1 MPFGAFAEIVD
12 DVDGLIHISQIAM
25 QRIAKP
31 ADLLEIG
38 QVVDARIIEIDDEKK
53 KVSLSIRALLEEAA
67 EAAEA
72 MPEDYVAEEAA
83 AEEAVAEEAPAEET
97 AE

>member
-1 MPFGAFAEIVD
+1 
-12 DVDGLIHISQIAM
+12 M

-72 MPEDYVAEEAA
+72 MPEEVA
-83 AEEAVAEEAPAEET
+83 AEEVVEEAPAEET